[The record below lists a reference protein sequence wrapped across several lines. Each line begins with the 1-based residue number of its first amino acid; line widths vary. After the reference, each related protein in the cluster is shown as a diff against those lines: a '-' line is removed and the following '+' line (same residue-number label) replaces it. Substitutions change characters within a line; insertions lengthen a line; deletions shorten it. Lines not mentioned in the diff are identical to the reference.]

1 MRIFFLIM
9 ILLNPPTLW
18 IEGTPCITQ
27 CVMAELEKLGQKYR
41 VPLRY
46 LPMLFTYS
54 AIFPN
59 KVLYVCHLRSPK
71 KIYDCHSHFFICVSM
86 KRINICWMHVLMCM
100 WE

>member
-1 MRIFFLIM
+1 MRIFFFFFFFLFFFLII

-41 VPLRY
+41 VALRY
-46 LPMLFTYS
+46 LPMLFTHS

-59 KVLYVCHLRSPK
+59 KVLCLS
-71 KIYDCHSHFFICVSM
+71 ST
-86 KRINICWMHVLMCM
+86 
-100 WE
+100 

>member
-59 KVLYVCHLRSPK
+59 KVL
-71 KIYDCHSHFFICVSM
+71 
-86 KRINICWMHVLMCM
+86 
-100 WE
+100 

>member
-1 MRIFFLIM
+1 MRIFFFNYDFIES
-9 ILLNPPTLW
+9 TYLW

-41 VPLRY
+41 VALRY

-54 AIFPN
+54 AIFSN
-59 KVLYVCHLRSPK
+59 KVLYACHLRSPK

-86 KRINICWMHVLMCM
+86 CTHNFRKR
-100 WE
+100 